1 MFLGNVFVHCFN
13 QESTN
18 LFIFLI
24 VNNTWIVLSQ
34 WDILLV
40 KVFYL
45 TSKSLKMGYY
55 SVYYANFKQKTD
67 IFQMFHHLLI
77 IVSWSDV
84 KCIGVMCSFYVQK
97 HKYVYMIVELFRTEP
112 RHCIGSLFEHPVPRQ
127 HKGQDTCSPS
137 LHSREERMDQGGA
150 CRPTEANVWVS
161 LESMCVVMNH
171 CYTVLSVT

>member
-77 IVSWSDV
+77 IVSWSGMWNALVWCALFMYKNINMCIWLLNCFVQNPDIVLVHYLNIPYQDNTKV
-84 KCIGVMCSFYVQK
+84 KIPVVPPYTLEKKEWTKEELVDQLRPMCECHS
-97 HKYVYMIVELFRTEP
+97 
-112 RHCIGSLFEHPVPRQ
+112 
-127 HKGQDTCSPS
+127 SP
-137 LHSREERMDQGGA
+137 
-150 CRPTEANVWVS
+150 
-161 LESMCVVMNH
+161 CV
-171 CYTVLSVT
+171 L